1 MGIPKG
7 ETSKCLLFEFLS
19 IVNALLLVEFKVSIM
34 KLAKV
39 SYFFADSDQIVRML
53 E

>member
-1 MGIPKG
+1 MPIGVIA
-7 ETSKCLLFEFLS
+7 KCRLFEILS
-19 IVNALLLVEFKVSIM
+19 IVNAHLPNEFKVSIM

-53 E
+53 G